1 MNFWAKHMCY
11 VLFCVK
17 EFTNKIIL
25 YYLSMLLHREL
36 VHCLKNWRMDNQ
48 FVDHLKRRLVK
59 QKAGNTLRQ
68 IAQRHLD
75 QLED

>member
-1 MNFWAKHMCY
+1 
-11 VLFCVK
+11 
-17 EFTNKIIL
+17 
-25 YYLSMLLHREL
+25 
-36 VHCLKNWRMDNQ
+36 MDNQ